1 MLLSIKK
8 QKREK
13 EAEWGQTEE
22 LQHILEHT
30 QNSYTLALRDIEII
44 ECLIACKLQ
53 SHSSIY
59 VNFHKFTHAH
69 VTYSYF
75 VTACNTQPPEKFC
88 IYVTVSVLCMP

>member
-1 MLLSIKK
+1 MLLSITK
-8 QKREK
+8 QKNEK

-22 LQHILEHT
+22 LQHTSEHT

-44 ECLIACKLQ
+44 ECLSACKLQ

-59 VNFHKFTHAH
+59 VNFHKFTHTH

-88 IYVTVSVLCMP
+88 IYVTMSVLCMP

>member
-1 MLLSIKK
+1 MNVIINYKI
-8 QKREK
+8 
-13 EAEWGQTEE
+13 EE
-22 LQHILEHT
+22 RKGSRMGADRRTATHLGTYLEL
-30 QNSYTLALRDIEII
+30 TLALRDIEII

>member
-1 MLLSIKK
+1 MGADRRTATHL
-8 QKREK
+8 
-13 EAEWGQTEE
+13 GTY
-22 LQHILEHT
+22 LEFLHSCS
-30 QNSYTLALRDIEII
+30 NRDIEII

-59 VNFHKFTHAH
+59 VNFHKFTLAH

-88 IYVTVSVLCMP
+88 IYVTMSVLCMR